1 MLDVRG
7 QFINKYSMAVRKRR
21 GGENMKKKLC
31 LLMALICCVAVFA
44 VAFAACNDNGEKSG
58 GNGDASGVNGDASGG
73 NGEASGGAGD
83 VIFTEDASYDD
94 IYNALA
100 NAESYQFASSAVY
113 NGKDEGSYTITQ
125 APDFYLWQDTGGYSH
140 AAFIDG
146 GYFYEV
152 IIDGGEVIAE
162 KQFVEYV
169 SKEED
174 YFEPAEEFLVAL
186 NIIEKDG
193 GLAFG
198 EDTEPGWEGAY
209 MRLEGTALYVV
220 IPASGVDEEAGAYEG
235 QTEYCV
241 RGINAQYALPDE
253 IRAMKADAVW
263 ASSVEYNGGHYEYDN
278 DEECYYYLY
287 GAVGEREDTIN
298 GLPVYDRQ

>member
-1 MLDVRG
+1 
-7 QFINKYSMAVRKRR
+7 
-21 GGENMKKKLC
+21 MKKKLC

-58 GNGDASGVNGDASGG
+58 GNGDASGVNGDASGV
-73 NGEASGGAGD
+73 NGDASDGAGD
-83 VIFTEDASYDD
+83 VIFTEDASYED

-125 APDFYLWQDTGGYSH
+125 APDFYLWQDIGGYSH

-146 GYFYEV
+146 EYFYEV
-152 IIDGGEVIAE
+152 IIEDDGEVIAE
-162 KQFVEYV
+162 KQFAEYV

-174 YFEPAEEFLVAL
+174 YFEPAEEFLIAL

-198 EDTEPGWEGAY
+198 EDLEPGWEGAY

-241 RGINAQYALPDE
+241 RGINAQYSLPDE